1 MYNETLIGQ
10 SKNIFELFINMNT
23 VSNDML
29 VAVIMLISFVLIF
42 VMFSNYPT
50 KIVILVDS
58 IIMTIL
64 GIMFFIAG
72 MIGWAILFAPIIIL
86 FISLIMIL
94 FLQGD

>member
-10 SKNIFELFINMNT
+10 SKNIFELFVNMNT

-64 GIMFFIAG
+64 GILFFIAG

>member
-10 SKNIFELFINMNT
+10 SKNIFELFVNMNT